1 MPVPLEV
8 ITPSTSRGNFG
19 VDGRGTGMKATELLV
34 HEHEVI
40 GKVLDGAEAEAQ
52 RLRRTGEV
60 RRERLGKMVDFWKN
74 FVDRCH
80 HTKEEKHLFPALEE
94 RGVPGE
100 SGPIAV
106 MLQEHEEGRQA
117 VRALAEALQA
127 KTPGR
132 AAQVLA
138 ERLEAYVGLL
148 RPHIEKENNVLF
160 PLADRVLSA
169 GDQEK
174 LLRAF
179 EKVEAEEMGEGTHER
194 YHQLAHELAEE

>member
-1 MPVPLEV
+1 M
-8 ITPSTSRGNFG
+8 R
-19 VDGRGTGMKATELLV
+19 ATELLV

-40 GKVLDGAEAEAQ
+40 GKVLDGAEAEAE

-60 RRERLGKMVDFWKN
+60 RRERLGKLVDFCRN

-94 RGVPGE
+94 RGVPAGARGAGA
-100 SGPIAV
+100 GPIAV
-106 MLQEHEEGRQA
+106 MLGEHEEGRRTVRGLAQA
-117 VRALAEALQA
+117 LEQGEQA
-127 KTPGR
+127 PGR
-132 AAQVLA
+132 AARLLA

-148 RPHIEKENNVLF
+148 RAHIEKENNVLF
-160 PLADRVLSA
+160 PLADRVLSPQ
-169 GDQEK
+169 DQEK
-174 LLRAF
+174 LLAAF

>member
-1 MPVPLEV
+1 
-8 ITPSTSRGNFG
+8 
-19 VDGRGTGMKATELLV
+19 MKATELLV

>member
-1 MPVPLEV
+1 MKA
-8 ITPSTSRGNFG
+8 STSRGKTG

-60 RRERLGKMVDFWKN
+60 RRERLGKMVDFCRN

-106 MLQEHEEGRQA
+106 MLQEHEEGRRTVRDLAQA
-117 VRALAEALQA
+117 LEQGAQA
-127 KTPGR
+127 PGR
-132 AAQVLA
+132 AARLLA
-138 ERLEAYVGLL
+138 ERLEAYVALL
-148 RPHIEKENNVLF
+148 RAHIEKENNVLF

-169 GDQEK
+169 GDQKK
-174 LLRAF
+174 LLAAF